1 MVPCLPRWDRV
12 SSGSD
17 QGLDNECD
25 NTYYGGMARDLRTE
39 LKQNRP
45 FGNVRQEAWL
55 SIQRTA
61 AVHEHAFETWLKPAG
76 ITATQYNALRIL
88 RGAEPQGL
96 CRNEIRERLVRR
108 VPDVTRLLDR
118 LELQGLVVRE
128 RGGSDRR
135 YVTTRITGQ
144 GLKVLHELDPAVDD
158 FHRRELGHVDEA
170 RLRALV
176 DLLSA
181 VRHPDYSGA
190 HTG

>member
-61 AVHEHAFETWLKPAG
+61 AVHEHAFET
-76 ITATQYNALRIL
+76 ITVLR
-88 RGAEPQGL
+88 P
-96 CRNEIRERLVRR
+96 RLDF
-108 VPDVTRLLDR
+108 P
-118 LELQGLVVRE
+118 
-128 RGGSDRR
+128 
-135 YVTTRITGQ
+135 RIGHADSAD
-144 GLKVLHELDPAVDD
+144 KVGRQDADLH
-158 FHRRELGHVDEA
+158 
-170 RLRALV
+170 
-176 DLLSA
+176 
-181 VRHPDYSGA
+181 
-190 HTG
+190 